1 MEYGLLGVVPV
12 IILLGMAVWTRKCT
26 SSMIMGCLAGC
37 IILGGGGFLTTFV
50 DMIYVT
56 GCDADTVWILVLLSL
71 IGPVVA
77 LLAKSGGPEALS
89 KLAAKKVKSEKSLFL
104 WSWLL
109 AVVLFIEDM
118 MRSAVLGQLSPLY
131 DKQKVPRASLA
142 YFIDATSTTITSL
155 IPITGWAVFF
165 QGIFADFEE
174 LKGYGSGFD
183 IYVKTIPYNFYAIAA
198 LLVCFGFTMGWVPKL
213 GGMKKAYILAKEEGI
228 LYSDESAKLNPP
240 VEHNRNV
247 DSVDKK
253 GLGILIFGIMLLTAV
268 TIASEVLYG
277 FIVCLMVLP
286 VVLLLVKKATW
297 KELMETSM
305 QGVRNTAEMVV
316 ICFFVY
322 FFKNVITE
330 LQLPQYV
337 IETCGP
343 FLSAQMFPGVTFL
356 ACGILAFCS
365 GSTWGVTIVY
375 ATIAVPMC
383 IAIGADPVIVL
394 AAILSGEAF
403 GAHICFYCDYTVYAS
418 TCARINNIEHA
429 FTQVPYGIIGG
440 VIAAIGF
447 FITGFAVV

>member
-1 MEYGLLGVVPV
+1 MEYGLLGVIPV
-12 IILLGMAVWTRKCT
+12 VVLLGMAIWTRKCT
-26 SSMIMGCLAGC
+26 SSMVMGCLVGC
-37 IILGGGGFLTTFV
+37 IILGGSKFLDTFV
-50 DMIYVT
+50 DMIYTT

-77 LLAKSGGPEALS
+77 LLALSGGPEALS
-89 KLAAKKVKSEKSLFL
+89 KLAAKKVHSERSLYL

-109 AVVLFIEDM
+109 AVLLFIEDM

-131 DKQKVPRASLA
+131 DKQKIPRASLA

-165 QGIFADFEE
+165 QSVFADFDE

-183 IYVKTIPYNFYAIAA
+183 IYVKSIPYNFYAIIA
-198 LLVCFGFTMGWVPKL
+198 LIVCFLFTIGVIPKL
-213 GGMKKAYILAKEEGI
+213 GGMKKAYKTAKETGV
-228 LYSDESAKLNPP
+228 LYSEESAKLNPP
-240 VEHNRNV
+240 INYDEN
-247 DSVDKK
+247 DPTIDKL
-253 GLGILIFGIMLLTAV
+253 GLGIFIFGIALLTVV
-268 TIASEVLYG
+268 TLKTEVLYG
-277 FIVCLMVLP
+277 FLVCFLVLP
-286 VVLLLVKKATW
+286 VVLFFAKKASW
-297 KELMETSM
+297 KDLMETAM
-305 QGVRNTAEMVV
+305 QGARNTAEMVV

-343 FLSAQMFPGVTFL
+343 FLSAEMFPGVTFI
-356 ACGILAFCS
+356 ACCLLTFCS
-365 GSTWGVTIVY
+365 GSTWGVTVVY

-383 IAIGADPVIVL
+383 VSIGADPIVVL

-418 TCARINNIEHA
+418 TCAKINNIEHA
-429 FTQVPYGIIGG
+429 FTQIPYGLIGG
-440 VIAAIGF
+440 ALSAIAF
-447 FITGFAVV
+447 FITGFAIA

>member
-12 IILLGMAVWTRKCT
+12 INITRYGSMDKKMYFINDNGMPCWLYYSWRRRISYHLCRYDLCYRVRCGYSMDT
-26 SSMIMGCLAGC
+26 SIVIS
-37 IILGGGGFLTTFV
+37 
-50 DMIYVT
+50 YR
-56 GCDADTVWILVLLSL
+56 S
-71 IGPVVA
+71 
-77 LLAKSGGPEALS
+77 SGSSFGQKWRARS
-89 KLAAKKVKSEKSLFL
+89 VIKLAAKKVKSEKSLFL

-109 AVVLFIEDM
+109 AAVLFIEDM

-286 VVLLLVKKATW
+286 VVLLLVKKSH
-297 KELMETSM
+297 MERTY
-305 QGVRNTAEMVV
+305 GNFNARGKKHCRDGCN
-316 ICFFVY
+316 
-322 FFKNVITE
+322 
-330 LQLPQYV
+330 L
-337 IETCGP
+337 
-343 FLSAQMFPGVTFL
+343 FL
-356 ACGILAFCS
+356 CILF
-365 GSTWGVTIVY
+365 
-375 ATIAVPMC
+375 
-383 IAIGADPVIVL
+383 
-394 AAILSGEAF
+394 
-403 GAHICFYCDYTVYAS
+403 
-418 TCARINNIEHA
+418 
-429 FTQVPYGIIGG
+429 
-440 VIAAIGF
+440 
-447 FITGFAVV
+447 